1 MERSVV
7 KNFEILSIPVT
18 KMVSVIVHR
27 WDLNGEG
34 VLRGQL
40 HRASENGPK
49 STLGHFHDVCV
60 DCFPTSALG
69 FTIKLCNRW
78 LQKVKTFIN
87 KPTNV
92 PFKYIPQCLLNSA
105 YTYKRVL

>member
-27 WDLNGEG
+27 LDLNGEG
-34 VLRGQL
+34 VLRVQP
-40 HRASENGPK
+40 HRASENRPK

-69 FTIKLCNRW
+69 FTIKLCNR
-78 LQKVKTFIN
+78 
-87 KPTNV
+87 
-92 PFKYIPQCLLNSA
+92 
-105 YTYKRVL
+105 

>member
-34 VLRGQL
+34 VLRGQP

-78 LQKVKTFIN
+78 LQKVQTFIN

-92 PFKYIPQCLLNSA
+92 PFKYIPQCSLNSA

>member
-27 WDLNGEG
+27 LDLNGEG

-69 FTIKLCNRW
+69 FTIKLCNR
-78 LQKVKTFIN
+78 
-87 KPTNV
+87 
-92 PFKYIPQCLLNSA
+92 
-105 YTYKRVL
+105 